1 MMPCLHDHFLDRQ
14 LPSTPLLQFLYLH
27 TMSPIGPTGSSIDV
41 ATGWGIKG
49 ANEPLGIRPR
59 EHGRTAISI
68 GGALTPAMFGP
79 QP

>member
-1 MMPCLHDHFLDRQ
+1 
-14 LPSTPLLQFLYLH
+14 
-27 TMSPIGPTGSSIDV
+27 MSPIGPTGSSIDV